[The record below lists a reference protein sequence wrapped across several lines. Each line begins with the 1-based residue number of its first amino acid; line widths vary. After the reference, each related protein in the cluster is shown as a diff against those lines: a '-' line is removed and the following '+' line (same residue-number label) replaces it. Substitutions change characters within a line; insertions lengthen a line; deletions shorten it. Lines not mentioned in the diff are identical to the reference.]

1 MLIFKTVN
9 LRNCLH
15 NKAAKHLTRRLYFS
29 TCYNRRDPDTS
40 ERLQPP
46 FRDLSSSTP
55 KSTEAVVPLRSVKGK
70 SVLNPVRKFV
80 DCLDVEVVGGKGGD
94 GRISFLSVFAV
105 EFAGPDGGDGGH
117 GGHVIFRASDG
128 VRDLSYLRRKIQAK
142 FGTPGG
148 TKDMHGKDAAHLYV
162 DVPTGTLIRN
172 REGDLVGDL
181 DIAGSCFLAARGGSG
196 GKGNAHFKS
205 SVRQAPEIAE
215 VGAEG
220 ERFGF
225 TLELRT
231 MADIG
236 LIGFPNAGKSTLLT
250 AISRARP
257 KIASYPFTTLNPHLG
272 IVFFSDLSQLAV
284 ADLPGIIPGA
294 HRNHGLGIDFL
305 RHIQR
310 CSVLVYVLDMGQD
323 NPLQQLEQLQYEL
336 EQYQAGL
343 SSRPAAV
350 LANKIDLED
359 SRDKLDQLR
368 RELGEADLEIIPVS
382 GRTGINLANML
393 VRIKSL
399 HEKFRNNKII

>member
-1 MLIFKTVN
+1 MLTFRAINCVN
-9 LRNCLH
+9 SLH
-15 NKAAKHLTRRLYFS
+15 KESLKHLMRKIYFT
-29 TCYNRRDPDTS
+29 TCYAVNRTELP
-40 ERLQPP
+40 LV
-46 FRDLSSSTP
+46 RDLSSNVKEET
-55 KSTEAVVPLRSVKGK
+55 VVPLRSVKGK
-70 SVLNPVRKFV
+70 SDTNPVRKFV
-80 DCLDVEVVGGKGGD
+80 DCVEVEVLGGKGGD
-94 GRISFLSVFAV
+94 GRISFLSLFAV

-117 GGHVIFRASDG
+117 GGHVIFRASDR
-128 VRDLSYLRRKIQAK
+128 VRDLSHLKRKIQAR

-148 TKDMHGKDAAHLYV
+148 NKKMHGKDAEHLYV

-172 REGDLVGDL
+172 REGHLVGDL

-196 GKGNAHFKS
+196 GKGNAHFKT
-205 SVRQAPEIAE
+205 SVRQSPEIAE

-220 ERFGF
+220 ENFAF

-284 ADLPGIIPGA
+284 ADLPGIIAGA

-310 CSVLVYVLDMGQD
+310 CSVLVYVLDLGQD
-323 NPLQQLEQLQYEL
+323 NPLEQLEQLQYEL
-336 EQYQAGL
+336 EMYQTGL

-359 SRDKLDQLR
+359 SQEKLEHLR
-368 RELGEADLEIIPVS
+368 RALSDSQLEIIPVS
-382 GRTGINLANML
+382 GRTGLNLSTML
-393 VRIKSL
+393 VNIKSL
-399 HEKFRNNKII
+399 HDKSKGKT